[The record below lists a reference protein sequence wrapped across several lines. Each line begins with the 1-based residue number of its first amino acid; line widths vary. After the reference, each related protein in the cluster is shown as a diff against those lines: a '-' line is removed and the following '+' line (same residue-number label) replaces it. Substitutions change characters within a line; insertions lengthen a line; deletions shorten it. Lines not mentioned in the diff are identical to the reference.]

1 MSLETVSTWKSHGGV
16 QGVYRHASRETGT
29 SMTFSVFVPPQA
41 KTGAKLPVVFWLS
54 GLTSTHI
61 NVVEKGEYRRACAEL
76 GLILVAPDTSP
87 RGEGVATDPEG
98 GWDFALGAG
107 FYLDAAQ
114 QPYAAN
120 YRMGSYVAAE
130 LPGVI
135 GEHFPAD
142 MARKAIMGF
151 SMGGHGA
158 LVTALRNP
166 GAYRSVS
173 AFAPISAP
181 SQVPWGHK
189 AFSGYLG
196 GDREA
201 WAQYDACELIA
212 RGHRVDE
219 LLVDQGE
226 VDAYLHTQLRP
237 DLLAAAC
244 AKADL
249 PLTLRMQ
256 PGYDHSYYFVSSF
269 IEEHLRWHAAR
280 LA

>member
-16 QGVYRHASRETGT
+16 QGVYRHDSHETGT
-29 SMTFSVFVPPQA
+29 AMTFSVFVPPQA
-41 KTGAKLPVVFWLS
+41 AAGVRLPVVFWLS

-61 NVVEKGEYRRACAEL
+61 NVVEKGGYRRACAEL

-87 RGEGVATDPEG
+87 RGEGVPTDPEG
-98 GWDFALGAG
+98 GWDFGLGAG

-114 QPYAAN
+114 APYAAN

-130 LPGVI
+130 LPRLI
-135 GEHFPAD
+135 GEHFPVD
-142 MARKAIMGF
+142 IGRKAISGF

-173 AFAPISAP
+173 AFAPISTP
-181 SQVPWGHK
+181 SQVPWGRK

-196 GDREA
+196 QDREA

-212 RGHRVDE
+212 RGHKVAE
-219 LLVDQGE
+219 LLVDQG
-226 VDAYLHTQLRP
+226 DQDSYLENQLRP
-237 DLLAAAC
+237 DLLQAAC
-244 AKADL
+244 AEAGV

-256 PGYDHSYYFVSSF
+256 PGYDHSYYFVSTF
-269 IEEHLRWHAAR
+269 IADHLRWHAER
-280 LA
+280 LV